1 MKVPMTT
8 KKIINVYLVINN
20 ILERLMKLN
29 KKICLK
35 THFNF
40 LMISFNFIFLLGKS
54 IYTYEFMD
62 NWDKFNET
70 SLPEKEEF
78 YSDVNMENITDSARK
93 KNL

>member
-1 MKVPMTT
+1 
-8 KKIINVYLVINN
+8 
-20 ILERLMKLN
+20 
-29 KKICLK
+29 
-35 THFNF
+35 
-40 LMISFNFIFLLGKS
+40 MISFNFIFLLGKS

-70 SLPEKEEF
+70 PLPEKEEF